1 MSFQTHKTLSSIEHK
16 KMFWSCSLHSSFLK
30 LDSPCS
36 LFPFV
41 IRSNIS
47 FFSFVFNGRKSSQLV
62 VDGHEGEFMTT
73 ELSFLSKRKSS
84 YPLFPDTRC
93 LVSAEVSQ
101 HCCLWLSDGENR
113 VMFCSSV
120 VALSLIE
127 ICIQVGFPTLTR
139 CPMAK
144 ANDFWTTLLRSL
156 IPFRSALMSLPVDA
170 QTHVKDLYTY

>member
-1 MSFQTHKTLSSIEHK
+1 MEHK
-16 KMFWSCSLHSSFLK
+16 KKCFEAALYTVPFYC
-30 LDSPCS
+30 PCS
-36 LFPFV
+36 LLQFV

-47 FFSFVFNGRKSSQLV
+47 FFVCVCVKLSQLV
-62 VDGHEGEFMTT
+62 VGGHEGEFMTA
-73 ELSFLSKRKSS
+73 ELSLSKRKSS
-84 YPLFPDTRC
+84 YPLFPGTRC
-93 LVSAEVSQ
+93 LVSAEASQ

-127 ICIQVGFPTLTR
+127 ICIQVSFHTLTR

-156 IPFRSALMSLPVDA
+156 IPFRSAVMSLPV
-170 QTHVKDLYTY
+170 V